1 MTSKRKATAG
11 VRGGRPPKRPAS
23 GTATP
28 QSIGSSDEYSDN
40 GEEASE
46 SEAENLSKAVKAFS
60 ADSMN
65 VQVKTQH
72 RPSNRDLNYTGV
84 SDVSYLNLKPD
95 HENRPLW
102 VDAKK
107 ARITLESFSPL
118 AAQAQDFLTTIAEP
132 LSRPVF
138 LHEYALTVHSLYAA
152 VSVGLVPQDII
163 NFLDRLS
170 KTPLPAEIKSFILK
184 CTRAFGKVKLVLK
197 HNRYFLE
204 TPDNKILQ
212 KLIQDEIIG
221 AQRVGGNDDIIVEK
235 APKLGSLVI
244 PGTLNAAGVKQKPD
258 LQSQQGPVV
267 DDQAGPPQEQD
278 IFATLREDDEE
289 DDDDDDERRIHS
301 VEIPARGVEQVQ
313 KRCLELKYP
322 VLEEYDFHNDQ
333 VNANLDIDLKPNT
346 TIRPYQEKS
355 LSKMFS
361 NGRARSGII
370 VLPCGAGKTLV
381 GITAACT
388 IRKGVVI
395 LCTSSMS
402 VVQWRNEFLKWSN
415 ISPNDIAIFTSDHKE
430 KFSRNTGIIVST
442 YSMVTQT
449 RSRSYDAQKM
459 MDFIQSREWGLMI
472 LDEVH
477 VVPASIFRK
486 VTHSIATHSKLGL
499 TATLLREDD
508 KITDLNFL
516 IGPKL
521 YEANWMELAEQGH
534 IAKVQCA
541 EVWCPMTTEFYQ
553 EYLRESSRKRALLYI
568 MNPRKFQAC
577 QFLIDYHE
585 KRGDKVIVFSDNVFA
600 LRRYALKLNKFYIY
614 GGTPQNERLR
624 VLENFQHSDLVNTI
638 FLSKI
643 GDTSLDLPEAT
654 CLIQISSHYGSRRQ
668 EAQRLGRI
676 LRAKRRNDEGFNAF
690 FYSLVSKDT
699 QEMYYSS
706 KRQAFLVDQ
715 GYAFKVITHLQG
727 IENLPGLA
735 YASPAERREL
745 LQEVII
751 QNENSAEVEQID
763 DDLYGARS
771 GGPRGRNGI
780 VGKKGA
786 RRVAGTL
793 SELSGG
799 QDMVRI
805 ILAHV
810 RDFLKLMK
818 CLSRHTL
825 NITRVETRNS
835 RASTTHCLRKWHE
848 NSRNE
853 RHSAWTVEQVFG
865 NLIVPLIKQAV
876 GNDL

>member
-1 MTSKRKATAG
+1 MPPKRKAPESSS
-11 VRGGRPPKRPAS
+11 RPSKRVAS
-23 GTATP
+23 DAATP
-28 QSIGSSDEYSDN
+28 QDISSDDEYSVE
-40 GEEASE
+40 GSEASE
-46 SEAENLSKAVKAFS
+46 SEAENLSNAKNAFS
-60 ADSMN
+60 FNALKRASEPGHYSHS
-65 VQVKTQH
+65 QVKSGRTKDPVTTEH
-72 RPSNRDLNYTGV
+72 EAKLNGLSNF
-84 SDVSYLNLKPD
+84 SYLQLKPD

-102 VDAKK
+102 IDGKK

-118 AAQAQDFLTTIAEP
+118 FSQAQDFLTTIAEP
-132 LSRPVF
+132 LSRPEF
-138 LHEYALTVHSLYAA
+138 LHEYALTAHSLYAA
-152 VSVGLVPQDII
+152 VSVGLAPQDII
-163 NFLDRLS
+163 KSLDKLT
-170 KTPLPAEIKSFILK
+170 KTPLPEEIKHFILI
-184 CTRAFGKVKLVLK
+184 CTKAFGKVKLVLK
-197 HNRYFLE
+197 HNHYFLE
-204 TPDNKILQ
+204 TQDSQVLQ
-212 KLIQDEIIG
+212 KLVQDEVIKNHMMEGDGIIRTEN
-221 AQRVGGNDDIIVEK
+221 APTMGG
-235 APKLGSLVI
+235 LVI
-244 PGTLNAAGVKQKPD
+244 PGTKDAAGVKQAQAPD
-258 LQSQQGPVV
+258 RPVDSEAPAKE
-267 DDQAGPPQEQD
+267 DD
-278 IFATLREDDEE
+278 IYATLRA
-289 DDDDDDERRIHS
+289 DDDDDENDEVAQRIHS
-301 VEIPARGVEQVQ
+301 VEIPKDGVEAVQ
-313 KRCLELKYP
+313 KRCLEMGYP

-346 TIRPYQEKS
+346 SIRSYQEKS

-388 IRKGVVI
+388 IRKGIVI

-415 ISPNDIAIFTSDHKE
+415 INPSDIAIFTSDHKE

-459 MDFIQSREWGLMI
+459 MDFMQSREWGLMI

-521 YEANWMELAEQGH
+521 YEANWMELADQGH

-600 LRRYALKLNKFYIY
+600 LKAYALKLRKFYIY
-614 GGTPQNERLR
+614 GGTPQQERLR
-624 VLENFQHSDLVNTI
+624 VLENFQHSELVNTI

-727 IENLPGLA
+727 IESLENLA
-735 YASPAERREL
+735 YSSPADRREL
-745 LQEVII
+745 LQEVML
-751 QNENSAEVEQID
+751 QNETSADVEKVD
-763 DDLYGARS
+763 DDLFSARS
-771 GGPRGRNGI
+771 SGVRGSKGANTSMM
-780 VGKKGA
+780 VMKKGA
-786 RRVAGTL
+786 KRTAGML
-793 SELSGG
+793 SDLSGG
-799 QDMVRI
+799 QDMAYIEYNKSRNKE
-805 ILAHV
+805 
-810 RDFLKLMK
+810 LKGKHNPLFKKMAREQQRRK
-818 CLSRHTL
+818 QQ
-825 NITRVETRNS
+825 RVE
-835 RASTTHCLRKWHE
+835 E
-848 NSRNE
+848 
-853 RHSAWTVEQVFG
+853 G
-865 NLIVPLIKQAV
+865 
-876 GNDL
+876 D

>member
-1 MTSKRKATAG
+1 MASKRKASTSSKSSRLA
-11 VRGGRPPKRPAS
+11 KRSAS
-23 GTATP
+23 GAATP
-28 QSIGSSDEYSDN
+28 QSIGSSDEYSAE
-40 GEEASE
+40 GSEASE
-46 SEAENLSKAVKAFS
+46 SEAENLSRAVKTFS
-60 ADSMN
+60 SDSLKSRRKEQSHTLDREAKLN
-65 VQVKTQH
+65 GI
-72 RPSNRDLNYTGV
+72 SNL
-84 SDVSYLNLKPD
+84 SYLSLKPD

-102 VDAKK
+102 VDAQK
-107 ARITLESFSPL
+107 ARITLEHFSPL
-118 AAQAQDFLTTIAEP
+118 ANQAQDFLTTIAEP
-132 LSRPVF
+132 LSRPEF

-170 KTPLPAEIKSFILK
+170 KTPLPEEIRSFILE
-184 CTRAFGKVKLVLK
+184 CTQAFGKVKLVLK
-197 HNRYFLE
+197 HNRYYLE
-204 TPDNKILQ
+204 TPDNKVLQ
-212 KLIQDEIIG
+212 KLMQDEGISAQTTGETAGIIT
-221 AQRVGGNDDIIVEK
+221 EK
-235 APKLGSLVI
+235 APKMGGLVI
-244 PGTLNAAGVKQKPD
+244 PGTKDAAGVR
-258 LQSQQGPVV
+258 QQPGVQDSDRPST
-267 DDQAGPPQEQD
+267 DEQD
-278 IFATLREDDEE
+278 GTAKEDNIYMTLRE
-289 DDDDDDERRIHS
+289 DDDDDDEDDETHIHS
-301 VEIPARGVEQVQ
+301 VEIPKDGVEPVQ
-313 KRCLELKYP
+313 KRCLELGYP

-333 VNANLDIDLKPNT
+333 INANLDIDLKPNT
-346 TIRPYQEKS
+346 TIRTYQEKS

-388 IRKGVVI
+388 IRKGIVI

-415 ISPNDIAIFTSDHKE
+415 INPNDIAIFTSDHKE

-459 MDFIQSREWGLMI
+459 MDFMQSREWGLMI

-521 YEANWMELAEQGH
+521 YEANWMELADQGH

-553 EYLRESSRKRALLYI
+553 EYLRETSRKRALLYI

-585 KRGDKVIVFSDNVFA
+585 KRRDKVIVFSDNVFA
-600 LRRYALKLNKFYIY
+600 LKAYALKLKKFYIY
-614 GGTPQNERLR
+614 GGTPQTERLR
-624 VLENFQHSDLVNTI
+624 VLENFQHSELVNTI

-745 LQEVII
+745 LQEVML
-751 QNENSAEVEQID
+751 QNETSADVEKVD
-763 DDLYGARS
+763 DDLFSARS
-771 GGPRGRNGI
+771 GGTRGKSSGMA
-780 VGKKGA
+780 KKGA
-786 RRVAGTL
+786 RRTAGML
-793 SELSGG
+793 SDLSGG
-799 QDMVRI
+799 QDMAYI
-805 ILAHV
+805 EYN
-810 RDFLKLMK
+810 K
-818 CLSRHTL
+818 
-825 NITRVETRNS
+825 
-835 RASTTHCLRKWHE
+835 
-848 NSRNE
+848 SRNKE
-853 RHSAWTVEQVFG
+853 LKGKHNPLFKKMAKEQQRR
-865 NLIVPLIKQAV
+865 KQQR
-876 GNDL
+876 LEL

>member
-1 MTSKRKATAG
+1 MASKRKATTSI
-11 VRGGRPPKRPAS
+11 RGARPLKRPTS
-23 GTATP
+23 GAATP
-28 QSIGSSDEYSDN
+28 QSISSSDEYSEE
-40 GEEASE
+40 GEEPSE
-46 SEAENLSKAVKAFS
+46 NEAKNLNRAKATFSTDSLKGRSKTRGK
-60 ADSMN
+60 
-65 VQVKTQH
+65 
-72 RPSNRDLNYTGV
+72 V
-84 SDVSYLNLKPD
+84 SDHDIKNNGIIDLSYLNLKSD

-102 VDAKK
+102 VDARK

-132 LSRPVF
+132 LSRPIF

-152 VSVGLVPQDII
+152 VSVGLLPQDII
-163 NFLDRLS
+163 SFLDRLS
-170 KTPLPAEIKSFILK
+170 KTPLPAEIKSFILD

-204 TPDNKILQ
+204 TPDSKVLQ
-212 KLIQDEIIG
+212 KLVQDEVI
-221 AQRVGGNDDIIVEK
+221 ASLRVGGNGEIITEK
-235 APKLGSLVI
+235 APKTGGIVI
-244 PGTLNAAGVKQKPD
+244 PGTRDAAGVKQQPD
-258 LQSQQGPVV
+258 LQGQERSVAV
-267 DDQAGPPQEQD
+267 DDKGEATKEDD
-278 IFATLREDDEE
+278 IFLTLREDDEE
-289 DDDDDDERRIHS
+289 DEEDEKHIHS
-301 VEIPARGVEQVQ
+301 IEIPEENVDPLK
-313 KRCLELKYP
+313 KRCLELGYP

-333 VNANLDIDLKPNT
+333 VNANLDIDLRPNT
-346 TIRPYQEKS
+346 TIRSYQEKS

-388 IRKGVVI
+388 IRKGIVI

-415 ISPNDIAIFTSDHKE
+415 INPNDIAIFTSDHKE
-430 KFSRNTGIIVST
+430 KFSGNTGIIVST

-449 RSRSYDAQKM
+449 RSRSHDAEKM
-459 MDFIQSREWGLMI
+459 MNFMREREWGLMI

-486 VTHSIATHSKLGL
+486 VTHTIATHSKLGL

-585 KRGDKVIVFSDNVFA
+585 KRGDKVIVFSDNVYA
-600 LRRYALKLNKFYIY
+600 LEKYALKLKKFFIY
-614 GGTPQNERLR
+614 GGTPQAERLR
-624 VLENFQHSDLVNTI
+624 VLENFQHSEQVNTI

-745 LQEVII
+745 LQDVML
-751 QNENSAEVEQID
+751 QNETSAEVEKID
-763 DDLYGARS
+763 DDLFGARS
-771 GGPRGRNGI
+771 SGPQGKSGGI
-780 VGKKGA
+780 AKKGA
-786 RRVAGTL
+786 KRTAGML

-799 QDMVRI
+799 QDMVI
-805 ILAHV
+805 YLA
-810 RDFLKLMK
+810 LL
-818 CLSRHTL
+818 
-825 NITRVETRNS
+825 RVEAR
-835 RASTTHCLRKWHE
+835 C
-848 NSRNE
+848 
-853 RHSAWTVEQVFG
+853 
-865 NLIVPLIKQAV
+865 
-876 GNDL
+876 